1 MKFCKNLHHKACE
14 NGTKPVAFQLQDI
27 ATIDTMVLELID
39 FFEGLLLVIIQTLR
53 DLSLFVLNFI
63 RLILL
68 SLHLL
73 NN

>member
-1 MKFCKNLHHKACE
+1 M
-14 NGTKPVAFQLQDI
+14 AFQLQDI

-53 DLSLFVLNFI
+53 DLSLFVLNFV